1 MASALVW
8 FRRDLRL
15 ADDPALQAALDAGL
29 VPVPVYLHAPDEE
42 APWEPGAASKAW
54 LAKSLATLSNNLASR
69 GSRLIVRRC
78 DSSLDA
84 LLQLQVETGAE
95 AVFWNRLYEP
105 ALIARDSEIKSALRG
120 QGVRADSFGAALL
133 REPWEVETGQG
144 EPYRVFTPFWKKL
157 SAELGSVS
165 VSDAPKRLPSVPDGI
180 EGLDVS
186 RGDPLEL
193 VPSPRWDKG
202 FWERFEPGE
211 AGADKQLKAFLDSAV
226 SGYAEDRD
234 FPAETGTSRLSPYL
248 HFGEISPR
256 QALATIQSAGL
267 DADGDAKAFV
277 RELGWREF
285 SHHLLYHF
293 PKSAE
298 ANFNSRMDPFEWA
311 APEKDKLEAWQRGR
325 TGIPIVD
332 AGMRELWATGW
343 MHNRVRMIVA
353 SLLTKNL
360 RYHWR
365 HGADWFWDT
374 LVDADLANN
383 TQGWQWTAGTGAD
396 AAPYFRIFNP
406 VTQAERFDPNGDYIR
421 RWVPELAG
429 LTGKALYA
437 PWTAV
442 DALRRMAPGYPSA
455 PIVDLKHSR
464 EAALAA
470 YQQSRVALAE
480 KDT

>member
-1 MASALVW
+1 MSRALVW

-15 ADDPALQAALDAGL
+15 ADNPALQAALDAGL
-29 VPVPVYLHAPDEE
+29 APIPVYLHAPHEE
-42 APWEPGAASKAW
+42 SPWEPGAASRAW
-54 LAKSLATLSNNLASR
+54 LAKSLAVLSKDLASR

-84 LLQLQVETGAE
+84 LLQLQAETGAE

-120 QGVRADSFGAALL
+120 QGLRAESFGAALL

-157 SAELGSVS
+157 SAELRSVS
-165 VSDAPKRLPSVPDGI
+165 VSDAPKRLSGVPDGI

-186 RGDPLEL
+186 QGDPLAL

-202 FWERFEPGE
+202 FWDHFEPGE
-211 AGADKQLKAFLDSAV
+211 AGAAKQLKAFLDSAV
-226 SGYAEDRD
+226 SGYGEDRD
-234 FPAETGTSRLSPYL
+234 FPAATGTSRLSPYL

-256 QALATIQSAGL
+256 QALATIQRAGL
-267 DADGDAKAFV
+267 DADGGAKAFV

-298 ANFNSRMDPFEWA
+298 ENFNPRMEPFEWA
-311 APEKDKLEAWQRGR
+311 SAEEDKLDAWQRGR

-374 LVDADLANN
+374 LVDADLASN

-406 VTQAERFDPNGDYIR
+406 VTQAERFDPDGDYIR
-421 RWVPELAG
+421 RWVPELTG

-442 DALRRMAPGYPSA
+442 DALRRMAPGYPSD
-455 PIVDLKHSR
+455 PIVDLKLSR

-480 KDT
+480 KDA